1 MTESPLRLYKRFA
14 PWAPFL
20 FVADI
25 IWIILAAVGSVWLL
39 SNTEIGSHL
48 SPFPRHYMQ
57 LAVIVA
63 LVQVLL
69 MELLGA
75 YRPWRGAALSK
86 ELLVAASSA
95 LLTFVLFT
103 GLAFISKTGE
113 SFSRLWIGVWFVVAF
128 SGLAFFRFGLRS
140 LLSWVRARGLDTKE
154 LIIVGTGPH
163 FARVLEALRDN
174 PWLGFSVL
182 GYFADETGG
191 EQAQLNRLGTIGE
204 LSAYLDLHRVDQ
216 VWIILPLS
224 EQEKIQSLV
233 EELDARAVG
242 VKMVPDIFS
251 YRLLNHSVDNIV
263 GLPVINLSSSPQ
275 IGLDGLIKRSIDF
288 AGALFGI
295 IFLAPILIPI
305 ALAVKCSSPGPVIF
319 RQQRHGCDGT
329 PFDVFKFRT
338 MYQQADNAN
347 AAYEPAR
354 RQDARVTKVGAIL
367 RRTSLDELPQLFNVL
382 MGNMSLVGPRPHPVR
397 MNHLYMKRVDRY
409 MARHKVKPGITGWAQ
424 INGYRGEIDTEE
436 KIQARIEYDLYY
448 IDNWSIWLDFRILL
462 LTLVRGL
469 VGDHVY

>member
-1 MTESPLRLYKRFA
+1 MTESPIRLYKRFA

-25 IWIILAAVGSVWLL
+25 VWIIVAAMGSIWGL
-39 SNTEIGSHL
+39 SNTEIGAHL
-48 SPFPRHYMQ
+48 APFPRHYIQ
-57 LAVIVA
+57 LAIIVA

-103 GLAFISKTGE
+103 GLAFISKMGE
-113 SFSRLWIGVWFVVAF
+113 SFSRLWIGVWFCVAF
-128 SGLAFFRFGLRS
+128 SGLAFFRYCLRS

-154 LIIVGTGPH
+154 LVIVGTGPH

-182 GYFADETGG
+182 GYFADEPGAG
-191 EQAQLNRLGTIGE
+191 NKQLNCLGTIEE
-204 LSAYLDLHRVDQ
+204 LAAYLDVHRVDQ

-233 EELDARAVG
+233 EELDSRAVG

-275 IGLDGLIKRSIDF
+275 IGLDGWIKRLIDF
-288 AGALFGI
+288 SGALFGI

-305 ALAVKCSSPGPVIF
+305 ALAIKLSSPGPVIF
-319 RQQRHGCDGT
+319 RQQRHGCDGA
-329 PFDVFKFRT
+329 PFEVLKFRT
-338 MYQQADNAN
+338 MY
-347 AAYEPAR
+347 AAKESGENYEPAR
-354 RQDARVTKVGAIL
+354 RNDARVTKVGAFL

-382 MGNMSLVGPRPHPVR
+382 KGNMSLVGPRPHPVQ
-397 MNHLYMKRVDRY
+397 MNQLYMQRVDRY

-424 INGYRGEIDTEE
+424 INYPYGASVEDA
-436 KIQARIEYDLYY
+436 KQKLKFDLFY
-448 IDNWSIWLDFRILL
+448 IKNYSLMLDFLILL
-462 LTLVRGL
+462 QTVRVVLWPQG
-469 VGDHVY
+469 VR